1 MTISYEEEFSSSMLR
16 WRGSIWKAV
25 LKDLI
30 GFYIAYYVILYVQW
44 GLMDEKQ
51 KEYFTG
57 WIKWCEIGTQ
67 YIPLSFLLGFFVAVV
82 VARWWEQ
89 FNWISWPDKLMMTVS
104 TCLPGKEN
112 LEVRKTI
119 ARWSSLQSAIAW
131 TGISVRTLKRFPTE
145 RHLVESKLMT
155 EEEYDLYMSVNAPH
169 GKWFV
174 PLLWILNLLK
184 QQLRERRIDT
194 IQMQMLVVAIATY
207 GYFFICLIGRQPK
220 LDSKSMEQ
228 EITILFPIFTT
239 FQMLF
244 YIGWLK
250 VGQFLMNPFGEDDD
264 DFELNYVLDRNTYI
278 AYMMASEL
286 ADQLPSKI
294 TDEMTDIIPKGSLAD
309 FQITAKE
316 MQLIRTDELEGA
328 MKELEEREKRS
339 RKINNQQRMA
349 GYMSSPSLASSNIRP
364 VRRSQVISAKD
375 AEPPGAC
382 ANLLV
387 CFAVFLLILT
397 FPISIF
403 FCIKI
408 VNQYERAVIFRLG
421 RLRKGGA
428 KGPGLFLVI
437 PCIDEYQKVDLRL
450 VSYSVPPQELL
461 SKDSVTASVDAVIYF
476 RISDATISVV
486 NVENAE
492 ASTRLLA
499 MTTLRNILGTKT
511 LSEMLSYR
519 DHISQE
525 MQRSLDEA
533 TNDWGVQAEAEA
545 TREAK
550 AKIIAAEG
558 EQKASSA
565 LRAAALAISDTP
577 TALQLRYLQTLGEI
591 SADNNSTIVFPFPVD
606 FMSVFGKQSVQKSSE
621 STVKQKTKESE
632 KEKTK
637 EETTKED
644 KSEKDKNIEQEKS
657 KAVEQYFKKSSPRE
671 KKEKPKKKQSSTG
684 KKK

>member
-194 IQMQMLVVAIATY
+194 VQMQMLVDQLYKFRDGFAMLYVYDWVKVPLVYTQVVAIATY

-294 TDEMTDIIPKGSLAD
+294 TDEMTVLLPHTRASFKIQDIIPKGSLAD

-339 RKINNQQRMA
+339 RKISMPTVLRSGGRKTTKNLKT
-349 GYMSSPSLASSNIRP
+349 SSVDGGHVDERKQMMIEEEELDNEE
-364 VRRSQVISAKD
+364 RSQK
-375 AEPPGAC
+375 
-382 ANLLV
+382 
-387 CFAVFLLILT
+387 
-397 FPISIF
+397 
-403 FCIKI
+403 
-408 VNQYERAVIFRLG
+408 
-421 RLRKGGA
+421 
-428 KGPGLFLVI
+428 
-437 PCIDEYQKVDLRL
+437 
-450 VSYSVPPQELL
+450 
-461 SKDSVTASVDAVIYF
+461 
-476 RISDATISVV
+476 
-486 NVENAE
+486 
-492 ASTRLLA
+492 
-499 MTTLRNILGTKT
+499 
-511 LSEMLSYR
+511 
-519 DHISQE
+519 
-525 MQRSLDEA
+525 
-533 TNDWGVQAEAEA
+533 
-545 TREAK
+545 
-550 AKIIAAEG
+550 
-558 EQKASSA
+558 
-565 LRAAALAISDTP
+565 
-577 TALQLRYLQTLGEI
+577 
-591 SADNNSTIVFPFPVD
+591 
-606 FMSVFGKQSVQKSSE
+606 
-621 STVKQKTKESE
+621 
-632 KEKTK
+632 
-637 EETTKED
+637 
-644 KSEKDKNIEQEKS
+644 
-657 KAVEQYFKKSSPRE
+657 
-671 KKEKPKKKQSSTG
+671 
-684 KKK
+684 

>member
-194 IQMQMLVVAIATY
+194 VQMQMLVDQLYKFRDGFAMLYVYDWVKVPLVYTQVVAIATY

-294 TDEMTDIIPKGSLAD
+294 TDEMTVLLPHTRASFKIQDIIPKGSLAD

-339 RKINNQQRMA
+339 RKISMPTVLRSGGRKTTKNVDGGHVDERKQMMIEEEELDNEE
-349 GYMSSPSLASSNIRP
+349 
-364 VRRSQVISAKD
+364 RSQK
-375 AEPPGAC
+375 
-382 ANLLV
+382 
-387 CFAVFLLILT
+387 
-397 FPISIF
+397 
-403 FCIKI
+403 
-408 VNQYERAVIFRLG
+408 
-421 RLRKGGA
+421 
-428 KGPGLFLVI
+428 
-437 PCIDEYQKVDLRL
+437 
-450 VSYSVPPQELL
+450 
-461 SKDSVTASVDAVIYF
+461 
-476 RISDATISVV
+476 
-486 NVENAE
+486 
-492 ASTRLLA
+492 
-499 MTTLRNILGTKT
+499 
-511 LSEMLSYR
+511 
-519 DHISQE
+519 
-525 MQRSLDEA
+525 
-533 TNDWGVQAEAEA
+533 
-545 TREAK
+545 
-550 AKIIAAEG
+550 
-558 EQKASSA
+558 
-565 LRAAALAISDTP
+565 
-577 TALQLRYLQTLGEI
+577 
-591 SADNNSTIVFPFPVD
+591 
-606 FMSVFGKQSVQKSSE
+606 
-621 STVKQKTKESE
+621 
-632 KEKTK
+632 
-637 EETTKED
+637 
-644 KSEKDKNIEQEKS
+644 
-657 KAVEQYFKKSSPRE
+657 
-671 KKEKPKKKQSSTG
+671 
-684 KKK
+684 